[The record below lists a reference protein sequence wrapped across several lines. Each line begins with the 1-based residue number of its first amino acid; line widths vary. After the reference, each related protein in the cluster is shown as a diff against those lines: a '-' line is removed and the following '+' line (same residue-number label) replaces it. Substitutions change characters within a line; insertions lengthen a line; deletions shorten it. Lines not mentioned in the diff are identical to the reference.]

1 MLTDKFIALLK
12 AILLLGILL
21 IILLFNTDLSES
33 SQVIEQKLIDDTAV
47 AEEFERLQRNKTI
60 MDATQKYRQ
69 QVLEQ
74 EQKEYQH
81 FNSQGQKYIK
91 TLTIQQRKEQQ
102 QLNRLKQ
109 RRSQAELELKKIR
122 REREE
127 LSNANYSTN

>member
-1 MLTDKFIALLK
+1 MLTDKFIAFLK
-12 AILLLGILL
+12 AILLLGMLV
-21 IILLFNTDLSES
+21 IILLFNTDLPES
-33 SQVIEQKLIDDTAV
+33 SQVIEQKLIDDIAV
-47 AEEFERLQRNKTI
+47 TEEFERLQRNKII

-74 EQKEYQH
+74 KQYQH
-81 FNSQGQKYIK
+81 LNSQGQKYIK

-102 QLNRLKQ
+102 QLNELKQ
-109 RRSQAELELKKIR
+109 RRLQAELELEKIR